1 MDCSSVGS
9 SVHGISQAR
18 ILEWVAIFFS
28 RESSWPRNRTCRQ
41 ILYCWVTWEAPTYCL
56 RKKETTMVFFV
67 AHLMEEKKL
76 KSSNICE
83 TDFNDLVESY
93 YFKKITLFLLL
104 IYRFLRQE
112 LPDLL
117 YDIEIKGN
125 YFSHVLHCSS
135 RLLQQNPNLFIL
147 NA

>member
-1 MDCSSVGS
+1 MKFPKQEYWSGLPFSSPGNLPDP
-9 SVHGISQAR
+9 GIEPAGRFFIVESPGKPQHTV
-18 ILEWVAIFFS
+18 LE
-28 RESSWPRNRTCRQ
+28 
-41 ILYCWVTWEAPTYCL
+41 
-56 RKKETTMVFFV
+56 RKKPPWVFFV

-135 RLLQQNPNLFIL
+135 RLL
-147 NA
+147 